1 MLGSILGLNPRR
13 KIILPQAGF
22 TLLEV
27 MVAFLI
33 FAIVG
38 LGAHQFLRNMINTRD
53 VTHERNTVISSTS
66 RAFTLM
72 QRDFSHLVDRQVR
85 SEYGESMPPLLVG
98 NGDYSVEF
106 SRSGWN
112 NPARLARSNLQR
124 VAYALNDDGE
134 LQRHFWLVMDRAEDS
149 EPITQTLIADIEDF
163 RINVMGRNGDFTD
176 VWPDFN
182 STDRLPRA
190 VEVIVTHEK
199 LGELRK
205 IFNVVMT
212 ADVSQSQANS
222 GGIGNL
228 NTQNQTGSGNTAGS
242 KNNTLGAGSNAPR

>member
-1 MLGSILGLNPRR
+1 MFGFFSSSDNRQNSLSR
-13 KIILPQAGF
+13 QAGF

-53 VTHERNTVISSTS
+53 ITHDRNTVISSTS

-72 QRDFSHLVDRQVR
+72 QRDFSQLVDRQVR
-85 SEYGESMPPLLVG
+85 SEYGESMPPLLIG
-98 NGDYSVEF
+98 NGEYSVEF

-112 NPARLARSNLQR
+112 NPARLPRSNLQR
-124 VAYALNDDGE
+124 VAYALNEDGE

-163 RINVMGRNGDFTD
+163 RVNVMNREGDFTD
-176 VWPDFN
+176 GLPDFDN
-182 STDRLPRA
+182 SARLPRA
-190 VEVIVTHEK
+190 VEIIVTHKK

-205 IFNVVMT
+205 IFSVVNT
-212 ADVSQSQANS
+212 AERNLSQANP
-222 GGIGNL
+222 GG
-228 NTQNQTGSGNTAGS
+228 QNQNNSGMESADE
-242 KNNTLGAGSNAPR
+242 NNQSDDSANVAR

>member
-1 MLGSILGLNPRR
+1 MFGSVLGRNARHDTIVS
-13 KIILPQAGF
+13 QTGF

-72 QRDFSHLVDRQVR
+72 QRDISHLVDRPVR
-85 SEYGESMPPLLVG
+85 SEYGESMPPLLIG
-98 NGDYSVEF
+98 SGDYSVEF

-112 NPARLARSNLQR
+112 NPARLPRSNLQR
-124 VAYALNDDGE
+124 VAYALNEDGE

-149 EPITQTLIADIEDF
+149 EPITQTLITNIEDF
-163 RINVMGRNGDFTD
+163 RVNVVDVMERDGRFTD

-182 STDRLPRA
+182 SADRLPRA
-190 VEVIVTHEK
+190 VEIIITHKK

-205 IFNVVMT
+205 LFNVVMT
-212 ADVSQSQANS
+212 ADVSQSQANLGSQSQIDSDNDLDNES
-222 GGIGNL
+222 GDEN
-228 NTQNQTGSGNTAGS
+228 NASGDS
-242 KNNTLGAGSNAPR
+242 SNAR

>member
-1 MLGSILGLNPRR
+1 MLGSVLSLNTRQ
-13 KIILPQAGF
+13 KTLPMQTGF

-85 SEYGESMPPLLVG
+85 SEYGESMPPLLIG
-98 NGDYSVEF
+98 NGNYSVEF

-112 NPARLARSNLQR
+112 NPARLPRSNLQR
-124 VAYALNDDGE
+124 VAYSLNEDGE
-134 LQRHFWLVMDRAEDS
+134 LERYFWLVMDRAEDS

-163 RINVMGRNGDFTD
+163 RINVMNREGDFTD
-176 VWPDFN
+176 VWPDFDN
-182 STDRLPRA
+182 SARLPRA
-190 VEVIVTHEK
+190 VEIIITHKK

-205 IFNVVMT
+205 IFSVVNT
-212 ADVSQSQANS
+212 AELGLSQANLGGQGQTDS
-222 GGIGNL
+222 GSESGDDN
-228 NTQNQTGSGNTAGS
+228 NGSNDD
-242 KNNTLGAGSNAPR
+242 SNAPR